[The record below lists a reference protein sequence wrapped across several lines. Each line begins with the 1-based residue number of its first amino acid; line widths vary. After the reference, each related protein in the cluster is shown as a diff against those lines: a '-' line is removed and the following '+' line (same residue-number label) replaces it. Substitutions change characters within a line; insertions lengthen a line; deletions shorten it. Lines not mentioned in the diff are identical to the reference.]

1 MKQKRKK
8 EAVFLAVGAFLAGL
22 INTVVG
28 AGGGVFLIFA
38 MQIFISREKEKNVYA
53 VTTAAVMILSLIS
66 LFSYLNGG
74 VIKFSDVA
82 PFILPAVFGGS
93 IGALL
98 LGRIKT
104 KHIRFIF
111 AALTLYSGVKMLF

>member
-1 MKQKRKK
+1 
-8 EAVFLAVGAFLAGL
+8 
-22 INTVVG
+22 
-28 AGGGVFLIFA
+28 

-66 LFSYLNGG
+66 LFSYLNGD

>member
-1 MKQKRKK
+1 MNQKRKK

-22 INTVVG
+22 INTIVG

-38 MQIFISREKEKNVYA
+38 MQMIISKEKEKNVYA
-53 VTTAAVMILSLIS
+53 VTTAAIMILSLIS

-74 VIKFSDVA
+74 VINFADVA
-82 PFILPAVFGGS
+82 PFIFPAVLGGS

>member
-66 LFSYLNGG
+66 LFSYLNGD